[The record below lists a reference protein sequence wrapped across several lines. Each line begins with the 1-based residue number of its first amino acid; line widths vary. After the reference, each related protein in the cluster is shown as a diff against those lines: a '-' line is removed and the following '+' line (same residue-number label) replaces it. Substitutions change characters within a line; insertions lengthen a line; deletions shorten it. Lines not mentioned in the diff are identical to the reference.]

1 MDIGSFNKSEAQ
13 ISSCSRFVLH
23 NSSNKI
29 FILIYK
35 KKQPGDKGDQ
45 ISSPF
50 VYQAQESRFWFPCQG
65 SDRIFDFFPSFPDFS
80 PEKSHES
87 LIFMKNLDLFH
98 WVKSW
103 ALDFSSNLNGNTNV
117 CNNTE
122 KWRSMQLTNT
132 IEQYTNFNQ
141 SSERKLLQ
149 WRTRTTLIRQF
160 KYCFSNF

>member
-1 MDIGSFNKSEAQ
+1 MLPTLELLIVFLRHQAKSGMQKLKKPKRAWVSNVDIGSFNKSEAQ

-65 SDRIFDFFPSFPDFS
+65 SDRIFDFFPWV
-80 PEKSHES
+80 S
-87 LIFMKNLDLFH
+87 LIFPQKNH
-98 WVKSW
+98 MNPWSSW
-103 ALDFSSNLNGNTNV
+103 KILIFFTLLKHTDMN
-117 CNNTE
+117 
-122 KWRSMQLTNT
+122 
-132 IEQYTNFNQ
+132 
-141 SSERKLLQ
+141 KL
-149 WRTRTTLIRQF
+149 RTTS
-160 KYCFSNF
+160 KS